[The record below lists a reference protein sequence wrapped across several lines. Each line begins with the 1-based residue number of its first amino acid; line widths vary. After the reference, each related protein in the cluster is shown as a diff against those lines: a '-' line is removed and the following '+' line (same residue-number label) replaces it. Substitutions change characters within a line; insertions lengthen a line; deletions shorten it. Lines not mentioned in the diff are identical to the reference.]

1 MRKSTEA
8 KAASDQDFGVS
19 GFPVTTDGAAAA
31 DSGEG
36 VRMVTIQNISYV

>member
-19 GFPVTTDGAAAA
+19 GFPVTTDGAAA
-31 DSGEG
+31 DSGDR